1 MSDFLA
7 QGGYGAFIW
16 GAYGMVAAALV
27 AEVLQLSLRSRAVRR
42 RIARL
47 SRLAQAGGKAVGS
60 EPGTSV
66 PQTGQTEADR
76 MTQGR

>member
-1 MSDFLA
+1 MNEFWA
-7 QGGYGAFIW
+7 QGGYWPFIW

-27 AEVLQLSLRSRAVRR
+27 AEVVQLSLRSRAVRR

-47 SRLAQAGGKAVGS
+47 GRLAQAEGKAAES

-66 PQTGQTEADR
+66 SQTGQSEADR